1 MHLPR
6 VTLKLRVV
14 LSVVLVLAVSLSVVV
29 ALIDNRTRSMAGD
42 SALRY
47 SEEMSGNS
55 AATAQTSI
63 TTAVG
68 VARSLER
75 TLVAMRATGASR
87 AQADAVQEQLVE
99 ANPDFLGVWSGWE
112 PNAFDGQ
119 DAAHAGAPGHDA
131 TGRYVP
137 YWHRDGS
144 AVSVTPLVDYDTS
157 GAGDYYQIAF
167 RSGQEKV
174 LEPYEYE
181 IGGQAVLMTSV
192 TVPIRVDGEVVG
204 VAGVDLPLA
213 ALQEQVAALTPYGT
227 GRATLVSSAGAVVG
241 SGAGAEPGSTL
252 PASDAELVRE
262 SVAAGEVVSRTAT
275 VDGRD
280 VVEVAAPVV
289 VGSTD
294 TWVLL
299 VVIPAATV
307 LAEADALRDLTVVL
321 ALAALLVAALAAFVV
336 ARGVVRPIEVLR
348 DRMAE
353 IADGD
358 GDLTQRID
366 EDRDDE
372 AGQLGAAFN
381 RFVAKVGDT
390 IRAISSSTT
399 SLTQASADLS
409 SVAATLQDG
418 AARTSA
424 QASNVSSTTEQV
436 NGGIQALATGAE
448 EMSASI
454 GEIATNAARSAGV
467 AAEAVAAAADA
478 NARIARLGEASA
490 AVGGVV
496 KMITSIAEQT
506 NLLALNATIEA
517 ARAGEMGKGFAVV
530 AGEVKELAQ
539 QTARATEDITGRIG
553 AIQSGTEGAAETVD
567 RIQEVISQVS
577 DFSTSIASAVE
588 EQGATTVEMTRASSE
603 AARGG
608 AEIVRGVAEVAHVA
622 TSTAEAARATQ
633 DAATQLSALAADL
646 RRHVDRFRA

>member
-1 MHLPR
+1 MPR
-6 VTLKLRVV
+6 ITLKLRIV

-29 ALIDNRTRSMAGD
+29 AVIDNRTRSVAGD

-47 SEEMSGNS
+47 AEETSSSS
-55 AATAQTSI
+55 AATAQASI
-63 TTAVG
+63 ATAVG

-87 AQADAVQEQLVE
+87 AQADAVQEQLLE
-99 ANPDFLGVWSGWE
+99 ANPDFLGVWSAWE

-119 DAAHAGAPGHDA
+119 DATHAGAPGHDA
-131 TGRYVP
+131 TGRYLP
-137 YWHRDGS
+137 YWYRDGS
-144 AVSVTPLVDYDTS
+144 AIAVAPLVDYDTS
-157 GAGDYYQIAF
+157 GVGDYYQIAF

-181 IGGQAVLMTSV
+181 VGGQAVLMTSV
-192 TVPIRVDGEVVG
+192 AVPIRVDGEVVG

-213 ALQEQVAALTPYGT
+213 QLQEQIAALTPYGT
-227 GRATLVSSAGAVVG
+227 GRATLVSTAGAVVA
-241 SGAGAEPGSTL
+241 SGAGAEPGSALT
-252 PASDAELVRE
+252 AQDADLVRE
-262 SVAAGEVVSRTAT
+262 GVAAGEAVGRTAT
-275 VDGRD
+275 VDGVD

-289 VGSTD
+289 LGSTD
-294 TWVLL
+294 TWALL
-299 VVIPAATV
+299 VTIPAATV
-307 LAEADALRDLTVVL
+307 LAEADALRDLTVAL

-336 ARGVVRPIEVLR
+336 ARRVVRPIEVLR

-366 EDRDDE
+366 ESRDDE

-381 RFVAKVGDT
+381 RFVAKVGGT
-390 IRAISSSTT
+390 IRAISGSTT
-399 SLTQASADLS
+399 SLTQASTALS
-409 SVAATLQDG
+409 AVAATLQDG
-418 AARTSA
+418 AGRTSA
-424 QASNVSSTTEQV
+424 QAADVSSTTEQV

-454 GEIATNAARSAGV
+454 GEIATSAARSAGV

-478 NARIARLGEASA
+478 NARIVQLGDASA
-490 AVGGVV
+490 AVGSVV

-539 QTARATEDITGRIG
+539 QTARATEDITQRIG
-553 AIQSGTEGAAETVD
+553 AIQSGTTGAAETID

-577 DFSTSIASAVE
+577 DFSTSIAGAVE
-588 EQGATTVEMTRASSE
+588 EQGATTAEMTRASSE

-608 AEIVRGVAEVAHVA
+608 AEIVRGVAEVALVA
-622 TSTAEAARATQ
+622 TSTVEAARATQ
-633 DAATQLSALAADL
+633 DAAVQLAALAADL
-646 RRHVDRFRA
+646 RQQVDLFRA